1 MAMTRSKGLST
12 GLAAGLLWA
21 GTAFAQ
27 ATPPSAA
34 PGATPDTVAGQ
45 VVRIDRDTK
54 KVTVQ
59 GGGGQMYEFQASDE
73 TLKSLKIGDRIEA
86 KLRSK

>member
-1 MAMTRSKGLST
+1 MAMTRSKGLSM

-27 ATPPSAA
+27 ATPPS
-34 PGATPDTVAGQ
+34 PDTVAGQ

>member
-1 MAMTRSKGLST
+1 MTRSKAL
-12 GLAAGLLWA
+12 LASLAVGLWA

-27 ATPPSAA
+27 ATPP
-34 PGATPDTVAGQ
+34 PATPETVAGQ
-45 VVRIDRDTK
+45 VVKIDRNAK
-54 KVTVQ
+54 KLTMQ
-59 GGGGQMYEFQASDE
+59 STEGQVYEFQASDE

>member
-1 MAMTRSKGLST
+1 VK
-12 GLAAGLLWA
+12 
-21 GTAFAQ
+21 
-27 ATPPSAA
+27 
-34 PGATPDTVAGQ
+34 
-45 VVRIDRDTK
+45 IDRNAK

-73 TLKSLKIGDRIEA
+73 TLKNLKIGDRIEA